1 MKAFH
6 CPVRQT
12 GSLFLVIPDMRD
24 RKSIFPRVMPD
35 MCYRASICEIL
46 RKDPR
51 YQPAGMTE
59 NLELELSF
67 SAQNEESVP
76 TGIQF
81 QA

>member
-1 MKAFH
+1 MKTFH

-35 MCYRASICEIL
+35 VCYRASISEIHW
-46 RKDPR
+46 RDPR
-51 YQPAGMTE
+51 YQPGGMTE

-67 SAQNEESVP
+67 
-76 TGIQF
+76 
-81 QA
+81 